1 MAIGAH
7 ADDIELNVGGTLAKY
22 REMGYDVV
30 YVMSTN
36 NMSGGWSKLRPDG
49 IRETRLPPFDE
60 IMPQRKLEAAACGC
74 GHAETFT
81 ICNQGCMKP
90 GYVFTAEILEHKK

>member
-36 NMSGGWSKLRPDG
+36 NMSSGWSKLRPDG
-49 IRETRLPPFDE
+49 IREV
-60 IMPQRKLEAAACGC
+60 K
-74 GHAETFT
+74 
-81 ICNQGCMKP
+81 
-90 GYVFTAEILEHKK
+90 V